1 MLRKIKNWF
10 SKSDD
15 DTELEVQL
23 PKEEDAKFI
32 LTVDNIRIGML
43 YCDKGDWYFKYT
55 EDFKDHSNE
64 YNRIVSFPDLN
75 KTYKSETL
83 WPFFQIRIPG
93 LKQPAIQEI
102 LENEKINKE
111 NEAALLKRFGQK
123 SISNPYKLVMG

>member
-64 YNRIVSFPDLN
+64 YNRIVGFPDLN

>member
-64 YNRIVSFPDLN
+64 YNRIVGFPDLN

-111 NEAALLKRFGQK
+111 NEAAVLKRFGQK

>member
-64 YNRIVSFPDLN
+64 YNRIVGFPDLN

-123 SISNPYKLVMG
+123 SNSNP

>member
-64 YNRIVSFPDLN
+64 YNRIVGFPDLN

-93 LKQPAIQEI
+93 LKQPAIQES